1 MFATRTAYANANAY
15 AQIHAETSVTE
26 ADPHHLVSLLLDGAL
41 SAIATAFSAME
52 RGDIEAKGRAITR
65 AVGIVDE
72 GLRHS
77 LDMRAGGSVAE
88 TLYALYSCVLV
99 RLTAANCNNDGAT
112 LRECS
117 RLLTPLRDAWRA
129 IKPGRLAS

>member
-41 SAIATAFSAME
+41 GAIATAFSAIE

-99 RLTAANCNNDGAT
+99 RLTAANCNNDSAL

-117 RLLTPLRDAWRA
+117 RLLTPLRDAWHG
-129 IKPGRLAS
+129 IKPKRLAS